1 VTVESIH
8 HTARDVFIDGLLDLG
23 VLDGDKAEVIE
34 SESYKPFF
42 PHQTS
47 HWLGLDVHDV
57 GDYAAAG
64 VSRVLEPGMVLTVEP
79 GLYFQSPLEG
89 STVSEEYVGIGIR
102 IEDDVVVTNGGHEV
116 LTAALP
122 VSADEME
129 RLVGG
134 KG

>member
-1 VTVESIH
+1 
-8 HTARDVFIDGLLDLG
+8 
-23 VLDGDKAEVIE
+23 
-34 SESYKPFF
+34 
-42 PHQTS
+42 
-47 HWLGLDVHDV
+47 VHDV
-57 GDYAAAG
+57 GDYAAEG

-89 STVSEEYVGIGIR
+89 PAVAEEYVGIGIR
-102 IEDDVVVTNGGHEV
+102 IEDDVIVTDGGHEV

-122 VSADEME
+122 VSADEIE